1 MTGVFCFDMFVR
13 EVRNLGI
20 VVSMQYH
27 DEVLFSIPEG
37 MENTYREKLESAIQ
51 TVNRKLKLNVP
62 LGVSMLFGK
71 DYAEVH

>member
-1 MTGVFCFDMFVR
+1 
-13 EVRNLGI
+13 
-20 VVSMQYH
+20 MQYH

-37 MENTYREKLESAIQ
+37 MEDTYREKLESAIQ